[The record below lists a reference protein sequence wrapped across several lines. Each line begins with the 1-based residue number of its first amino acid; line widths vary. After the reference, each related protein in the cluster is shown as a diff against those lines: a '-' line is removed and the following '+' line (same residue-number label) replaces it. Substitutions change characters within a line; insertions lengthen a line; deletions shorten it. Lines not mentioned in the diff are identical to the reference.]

1 VRSGDHGAR
10 ALSIRSESR
19 VSSRELFGKPVHHPG
34 GLIVAKDKSASPS
47 WTDVRASLFKF
58 DRAGLRGIIQDLY
71 ATSTDNQAFLHARF
85 GLGPDLLGPY
95 KATISRWINP
105 DLTKGEP
112 LSISKAKKAIADY
125 EKAIG
130 RPEGLAELTTFYCEE
145 AFSFVESCSFESE
158 NYLTALIR
166 MYDRSV
172 NFVLSLPVAERPVY
186 VERLGKLRLRAKHVG
201 WGVEDELSDR
211 CRLDLEDRVP
221 DHSTFSVNRHG
232 RFRDSDI
239 FRRLFEAMVRA
250 CMDAGLVKGE
260 GFAVDASV
268 MEANASRYHGQAPDE
283 IDWSTP
289 ERQTRAVVEFLSSF
303 DDENADADRK
313 LPKVISPTDPC
324 SAWTAKANKRVQ
336 FGYGLNYMID
346 TEHAVIV
353 DVEATPAR
361 TFDEVAATRTM
372 IDRTETAFGLRPQR
386 LAADTAYGTGR
397 LIAWLLDRAIAPHIP
412 VWERYPPAY
421 GMFSRSDFAYDAER
435 DVYICPNGRLLK
447 TTGTIH
453 DGRVRNYLS
462 HPGECRV
469 CTFKE
474 RCTRAPFKK
483 IARDIN
489 EDARDYA
496 RSLKGTPEF
505 ERSSNE
511 RKKVEMR
518 FAHLKVHH
526 AFERMRLR
534 GLTGAR
540 DEFRLG
546 AIVQNLKTL
555 ANHMWRPITSEPIAC
570 MA

>member
-1 VRSGDHGAR
+1 MMGRQAVDQSQLFYLFNLEQRIPADH
-10 ALSIRSESR
+10 L
-19 VSSRELFGKPVHHPG
+19 
-34 GLIVAKDKSASPS
+34 
-47 WTDVRASLFKF
+47 
-58 DRAGLRGIIQDLY
+58 LR
-71 ATSTDNQAFLHARF
+71 R
-85 GLGPDLLGPY
+85 
-95 KATISRWINP
+95 INP
-105 DLTKGEP
+105 IVGRMLADLR
-112 LSISKAKKAIADY
+112 AKLAPFYSD
-125 EKAIG
+125 IG
-130 RPEGLAELTTFYCEE
+130 RPSIDPELM
-145 AFSFVESCSFESE
+145 
-158 NYLTALIR
+158 IR
-166 MYDRSV
+166 MLIVGYCYGIRC
-172 NFVLSLPVAERPVY
+172 ERRLCQE
-186 VERLGKLRLRAKHVG
+186 VELHLAYR
-201 WGVEDELSDR
+201 WF

-232 RFRDSDI
+232 RFRDSDV
-239 FRRLFEAMVRA
+239 FRQLFEAVVRA

-268 MEANASRYHGQAPDE
+268 MEANASRYHGQAPGE

-289 ERQTRAVVEFLSSF
+289 GRQTRAVVEFLSSF
-303 DDENADADRK
+303 DDETPDADRK

-361 TFDEVAATRTM
+361 TFDEVVATRTM
-372 IDRTETAFGLRPQR
+372 IDRTERAFGLRPQR

-397 LIAWLLDRAIAPHIP
+397 LIAWLLNRAIAPHIP
-412 VWERYPPAY
+412 VWERYPPAD

-435 DVYICPNGRLLK
+435 DVYICPNGMLLK

-462 HPGECRV
+462 NPGDCRA
-469 CTFKE
+469 CTLKE

-496 RSLKGTPEF
+496 RSLKGTSEF

-518 FAHLKVHH
+518 FAHLKIHH
-526 AFERMRLR
+526 GFERMRLR

-540 DEFRLG
+540 DEFHLG

-555 ANHMWRPITSEPIAC
+555 ANHIWRPTPSGAIARV
-570 MA
+570 A